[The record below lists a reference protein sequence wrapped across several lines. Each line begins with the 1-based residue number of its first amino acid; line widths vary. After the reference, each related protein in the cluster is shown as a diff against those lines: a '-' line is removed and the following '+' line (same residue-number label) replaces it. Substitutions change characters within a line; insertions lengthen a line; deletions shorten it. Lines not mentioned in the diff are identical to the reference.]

1 MKIIL
6 KDVKFPPHI
15 NLGFQTDFDKQD
27 MTDRN
32 YKIRAW
38 APKNA
43 KSFKIIS
50 ESEYYP
56 YGPNTL
62 NGSIEVA
69 YFTKESEG
77 TKFSELPADKWGRN
91 CVAILTK

>member
-1 MKIIL
+1 MKITL
-6 KDVKFPPHI
+6 KDVKYPPHI
-15 NLGFQTDFDKQD
+15 YLGFVCDKAKQD
-27 MTDRN
+27 MSDRD

-43 KSFKIIS
+43 KSFQIIS
-50 ESEYYP
+50 SYYHACA

-62 NGSIEVA
+62 EGSVEVA

-77 TKFSELPADKWGRN
+77 TKFSDLPADKFGRE
-91 CVAILTK
+91 TKGR